1 MTQKLIDELQTRRNK
16 LVDMA
21 KKQKALSDTTYYSLI
36 DKASELNAAI
46 ILIQSKLP
54 DFEDAIKKAYEDG
67 YYDGLPNAIKKDNG
81 LDGDAQ
87 DYYNQNY
94 KNE

>member
-1 MTQKLIDELQTRRNK
+1 MIQKLIDELHEKIQECDVILLNSESMI
-16 LVDMA
+16 DHYIQGSA
-21 KKQKALSDTTYYSLI
+21 KQSYNEAIELI
-36 DKASELNAAI
+36 KKHE
-46 ILIQSKLP
+46 P